1 VNICG
6 YLKTSL
12 IEWPGKISSV
22 VFVPG
27 CNFRCPFCHN
37 KDLVLYLGKLPSIS
51 QEEIFSDL
59 KGRKK
64 WIDGIA
70 VTGGEPT
77 LQSNLPGFL
86 EEIKDL
92 GFLTMVETNGT
103 LPGVLD
109 NLINKGLVDRV
120 AMDVKGPLD
129 GRYERISNVKCEMS
143 NIESSIKLIVTSG
156 VEYELRTTVVPTLLI
171 KKDLV
176 DLAKQFVA
184 IIQTPSLSW
193 FLQQFQPKNC
203 LNPAFEKI
211 RPYSQKY
218 LEEILSTVKKYIPN
232 AQLRGV

>member
-1 VNICG
+1 VDICG

-12 IEWPGKISSV
+12 IEWSGKISSV

-37 KDLVLYLGKLPSIS
+37 KDLVLHPKKLPTILE
-51 QEEIFSDL
+51 EEIFSDL
-59 KGRKK
+59 QTRAN
-64 WIDGIA
+64 WIDGVV

-77 LQSNLPGFL
+77 LQSDLPGFL
-86 EEIKDL
+86 EEIKNL
-92 GFLTMVETNGT
+92 GFLTMLETNGT
-103 LPGVLD
+103 FPKRLEG
-109 NLINKGLVDRV
+109 LINKGLLDRV

-129 GRYERISNVKCEMS
+129 ERYENISNVKCEMS

-156 VEYELRTTVVPTLLI
+156 VEYELRTTVVPTLLT

-176 DLAKQFVA
+176 DLAKQ
-184 IIQTPSLSW
+184 LSSFTQIKEW
-193 FLQQFQPKNC
+193 YLQQFQPKNC

-211 RPYSQKY
+211 KPYNQKH